1 MSAMGQ
7 RIFQAMER
15 SPIIAAVKNDEGLER
30 VLQLE
35 QKVVFLLYGDLCG
48 VPDTVRRLHE
58 AGKLAVVHTDLI
70 AGLGSKE
77 VAVDYV
83 RSAVGAD
90 GIISTRPSFI
100 RRGKELGL
108 FTVLRFFVFDSLSLE
123 NVHRTAAAAQPDVIE
138 ILPGIMPKVISRIAA
153 STSIPLI
160 CGGLIMDKS
169 DVMQAL
175 SAGALAV
182 SSTNEQVWLL

>member
-1 MSAMGQ
+1 MGQ

-30 VLQLE
+30 VLHLE

-48 VPDTVRRLHE
+48 APDTVRRLHE

-100 RRGKELGL
+100 RRGRELGL
-108 FTVLRFFVFDSLSLE
+108 SLCCASLSLTPCPW
-123 NVHRTAAAAQPDVIE
+123 RTSTG
-138 ILPGIMPKVISRIAA
+138 LPPRPSPM
-153 STSIPLI
+153 
-160 CGGLIMDKS
+160 
-169 DVMQAL
+169 
-175 SAGALAV
+175 
-182 SSTNEQVWLL
+182 